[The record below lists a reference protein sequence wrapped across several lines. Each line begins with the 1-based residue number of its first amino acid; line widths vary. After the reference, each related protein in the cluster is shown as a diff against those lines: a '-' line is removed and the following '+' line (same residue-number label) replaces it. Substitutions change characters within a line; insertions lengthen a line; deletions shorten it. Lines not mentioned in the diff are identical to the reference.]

1 MIQPGDRERGLVKK
15 VCRGNDYKKEEG
27 SMEIKT
33 LYVDIPEGLNVVIGQ
48 SHFIKTVEDMYEI
61 LVGSSPH
68 LKFGVAFSEA
78 SGPCLVRY
86 EGNDEDLMKRAY
98 ETSYALACGH
108 TFVIFLKDGFPIN
121 VLNALKMCQ
130 EVCHVI
136 CATANP
142 LDIIIAETARGR
154 GILGVIDGSRP
165 EGIEGDEERKNR
177 KVLLRKFGY
186 KL

>member
-1 MIQPGDRERGLVKK
+1 
-15 VCRGNDYKKEEG
+15 
-27 SMEIKT
+27 MEIKT
-33 LYVDIPEGLNVVIGQ
+33 ININVPQGLNIIIGQ
-48 SHFIKTVEDMYEI
+48 SHFVKTVEDIYEI

-86 EGNDEDLMKRAY
+86 EGNDEELMKLAS
-98 ETSYALACGH
+98 ETSYSLSCGH

-121 VLNALKMCQ
+121 VLNALKSCQ
-130 EVCHVI
+130 EVCHII

-142 LDIIIAETARGR
+142 LQVIVVESEQGNGII
-154 GILGVIDGSRP
+154 GVIDGSRP
-165 EGIEGDEERKNR
+165 KGIEQEQDKKARKE
-177 KVLLRKFGY
+177 LLRNFKY

>member
-1 MIQPGDRERGLVKK
+1 
-15 VCRGNDYKKEEG
+15 
-27 SMEIKT
+27 MEIKT
-33 LYVDIPEGLNVVIGQ
+33 VKIDIPEGLNIIIGQ
-48 SHFIKTVEDMYEI
+48 AHFVKTVEDMYEI
-61 LVGSSPH
+61 LVGASPQ

-98 ETSYALACGH
+98 ETSLALSCGH
-108 TFVIFLKDGFPIN
+108 TFVIYMKDGFPIN
-121 VLNALKMCQ
+121 VLNAVKACQ
-130 EVCHVI
+130 EVCHIV

-142 LDIIIAETARGR
+142 LEVIVAAGTDGN

-165 EGIEGDEERKNR
+165 KGVEKEDDKKARR
-177 KVLLRKFGY
+177 DLLRKFGY